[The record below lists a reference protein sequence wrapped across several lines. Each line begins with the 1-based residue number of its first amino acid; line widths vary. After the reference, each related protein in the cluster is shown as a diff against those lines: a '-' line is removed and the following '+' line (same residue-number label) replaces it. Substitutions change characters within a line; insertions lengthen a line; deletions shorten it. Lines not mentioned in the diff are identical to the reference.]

1 VNPALQRLPLVLAI
15 ALGLLAVVRLAA
27 WPLVRIGLDAAP
39 DSSSPRPA
47 SVTHGGIAAESINA
61 ITARDPF
68 RVGRRPVLPA
78 YDPLRLAEQLA
89 PPPPRP
95 VIAVVGILEGRP
107 PSAVLEGLPGVEGSR
122 VVRVGDVIG
131 PLKIKGIDG
140 QRVVVAGMDTTWIL
154 EVRKPWQP

>member
-1 VNPALQRLPLVLAI
+1 VNPTLHRLPLLLTI
-15 ALGLLAVVRLAA
+15 GLGLVAVVRLAA
-27 WPLVRIGLDAAP
+27 GPLVRVSLDGASDTVAP
-39 DSSSPRPA
+39 APA
-47 SVTHGGIAAESINA
+47 SATHGSMAAESISA
-61 ITARDPF
+61 IAARDPF

-95 VIAVVGILEGRP
+95 VIAVVGILDGRP

-140 QRVVVAGMDTTWIL
+140 QRVVVSGMDTTWTL